1 MVFLNQKVDR
11 NMIFTDHW
19 KVLVLTISAM
29 GNTVFFEPKSRWK
42 DDIYWLL
49 KSSCI
54 ELFNGGKSVFF
65 ESRSWLK
72 DDIYWL
78 LKSSCFELSG
88 DGKYGLCFSK
98 KVDGKMTFPWSFLAF
113 HDIPGLGKY
122 GFSRSVAL
130 PNDQRFS
137 CFCWKKNC
145 LSFLSQVG
153 HSTLIGS
160 LIFEGEQLW
169 LVRLKLT

>member
-1 MVFLNQKVDR
+1 MVFLIQKVDR

-19 KVLVLTISAM
+19 KVVVLTISAM

-42 DDIYWLL
+42 DYIYWLL
-49 KSSCI
+49 KVLVLNFSMTGNRS
-54 ELFNGGKSVFF
+54 FF

-88 DGKYGLCFSK
+88 DGKYGLFFSQ
-98 KVDGKMTFPWSFLAF
+98 KVDGKIIFPWSFLAF

-153 HSTLIGS
+153 HSTLIGW